1 MRRQFLRLFLLL
13 VVALAAQRA
22 AADKITLSNG
32 RVIEGRILSRDA
44 SRVTI
49 ESGGMISKLS
59 ASSIQSI
66 EKSAEYTNT
75 LLGAETAFRRR
86 EPLKGFDALFS
97 AQKQGAPTA
106 ELRRSIE
113 QSSQG
118 IRGGIENAR
127 EQDKPALRRSLRQ
140 LLEGDLLT
148 TRTLFLTA
156 QNFHRLDDWDSTA
169 EALDRIAPDAIAAD
183 PMARKW
189 TLDFM
194 RGLVKRQL
202 ARGDFETAIGYV
214 ERMRR
219 ITNDEADPQIPLAQ
233 LTRSAAARDR
243 KDFTLAFSIIAR
255 DLAPQVPEIARNRA
269 IYTIEELK
277 RWAAD
282 TKRFHDARES
292 LFPIQRLFPVES
304 AAAETH
310 LLALEGADH
319 LVNGRSLEALVLL
332 KEVPE
337 DRRSPEIDRL
347 YNQSFHLE
355 EMKRLEKGD
364 PLELF
369 KHGRWC
375 TRNGLLTEAVDI
387 FNKTRE
393 NPNLRDMSNE
403 MLTNTR
409 RNRDTLLLEEAQNY
423 MKYGNIQEVL
433 SRTQV
438 ILANPDVGSALNA
451 EAKRLEDLAKSSMK
465 RETEAR
471 PYQAE
476 AFFQQA
482 ERAYFQQVSPNRS
495 ASSA

>member
-202 ARGDFETAIGYV
+202 ARGGFRDGDRVRGAHAAHH
-214 ERMRR
+214 ERRGGS
-219 ITNDEADPQIPLAQ
+219 ADTTGAVDTFRGGARPQGLHAGLLDHRARP
-233 LTRSAAARDR
+233 RSAGAGDR
-243 KDFTLAFSIIAR
+243 
-255 DLAPQVPEIARNRA
+255 PEPGHLYDRG
-269 IYTIEELK
+269 IE
-277 RWAAD
+277 A
-282 TKRFHDARES
+282 
-292 LFPIQRLFPVES
+292 V
-304 AAAETH
+304 
-310 LLALEGADH
+310 
-319 LVNGRSLEALVLL
+319 GRRHEAL
-332 KEVPE
+332 P
-337 DRRSPEIDRL
+337 
-347 YNQSFHLE
+347 
-355 EMKRLEKGD
+355 
-364 PLELF
+364 
-369 KHGRWC
+369 
-375 TRNGLLTEAVDI
+375 
-387 FNKTRE
+387 
-393 NPNLRDMSNE
+393 
-403 MLTNTR
+403 
-409 RNRDTLLLEEAQNY
+409 
-423 MKYGNIQEVL
+423 
-433 SRTQV
+433 
-438 ILANPDVGSALNA
+438 
-451 EAKRLEDLAKSSMK
+451 
-465 RETEAR
+465 
-471 PYQAE
+471 
-476 AFFQQA
+476 
-482 ERAYFQQVSPNRS
+482 
-495 ASSA
+495 